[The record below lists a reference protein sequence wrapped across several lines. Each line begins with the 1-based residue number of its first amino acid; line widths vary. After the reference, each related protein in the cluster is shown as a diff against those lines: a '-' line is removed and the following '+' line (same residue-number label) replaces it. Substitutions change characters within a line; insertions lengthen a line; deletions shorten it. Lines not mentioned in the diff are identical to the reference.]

1 MSRNQVLYSVLAIA
15 AASFMYGCQKPMAES
30 PAIELEPTKVT
41 VPAEGGEFSVSY
53 KVVNP
58 AEGARLEIDEPDVDW
73 VKRFAVSDSRITF
86 QVDKNDTEFQREVTV
101 PVAYSGAAGKDFTI
115 IQEGGVQ
122 APFTIEMKEITT
134 SSYTFDIF
142 PYDKEMY
149 FFYNF
154 CTQNYLDS
162 HNLTTDDALFNDD
175 MLYYG
180 GSMGAF
186 LSQGDQI
193 DVKNDVGISPSTE
206 YVIYAYGMDPVTLER
221 ITDIVYKRFTTL
233 EPEKV
238 DVEFGVVPHVD
249 GTSVT
254 LDVTPVNYDGHWA
267 AFAFKTSDLDPD
279 ESLFSLCTEAMREQI
294 GIWSIIYT
302 PEQLLEKFCKTGEQ
316 SIMFSDL
323 QAESDYTI
331 AVVAVNESVEVNSE
345 PSTVSVTTGAV
356 TPSDN
361 VLDITVSGITSTSAT
376 ISISTTNDDPYRFV
390 IAAAEEF
397 EGMDDN
403 QIIGSCLSLPEDQYN
418 NGTGPV
424 RGTIGDLDPNTEYS
438 VIAFGVE
445 AGTATTG
452 LFSKNFT
459 TAEAVEADVEFE
471 LMLDVYYDKEQTI
484 GAFRDAGYNDD
495 ADYLAANI
503 DGDAIMTVKAMTEP
517 EVSTYYYMIM
527 LDVEENVMSDKE
539 YISALMEQGSSTP
552 DGYIGLD
559 YGTAYLAVGVA
570 VNDLGN
576 TGPVWKESFTLST
589 DGVSDPQGFID
600 YVNGQAPASLSAST
614 LTVVPASSLENTA
627 PAFKFADLRANSATV
642 RRSIAVLPDHFRIS
656 GE

>member
-1 MSRNQVLYSVLAIA
+1 MKNQVLYSVLAIA
-15 AASFMYGCQKPMAES
+15 AAAFVYGCQKPMTES
-30 PAIELEPTKVT
+30 PALELDPAELT

-73 VKRFAVSDSRITF
+73 VKGFAVSDSRITF

-162 HNLTTDDALFNDD
+162 HNLTSDEALFQDD

-180 GSMGAF
+180 NSIVSF

-193 DVKNDVGISPSTE
+193 DVKNNVGISPSTE
-206 YVIYAYGMDPVTLER
+206 YVIYAYGVDPETLER
-221 ITDIVYKRFTTL
+221 LTDIVYKRFTTL

-254 LDVTPVNYDGHWA
+254 LDVTPVDYDGNWA

-390 IAAAEEF
+390 ITSAKEL
-397 EGMDDN
+397 EGMDDR
-403 QIIGSCLSLPEDQYN
+403 QIIDLCVSLPEGQYN
-418 NGTGPV
+418 SGSGPV
-424 RGTIGDLDPNTEYS
+424 KGLIDNLEPSTEYS
-438 VIAFGVE
+438 VLACGVE

-459 TAEAVEADVEFE
+459 TSEAVDADVKFE
-471 LMLDVYYDKEQTI
+471 LLLDGYYDLEQTV
-484 GAFRDAGYNDD
+484 GAFRSAGYDDD
-495 ADYLAANI
+495 ADYLAGL
-503 DGDAIMTVKAMTEP
+503 DGEAIMTFKATTDP
-517 EVSTYYYMIM
+517 EVSTYYYMM
-527 LDVEENVMSDKE
+527 MPDVEGNWMSDEE
-539 YISALMEQGSSTP
+539 YVSALMANGASAP
-552 DGYIGLD
+552 DGYIALD
-559 YGTAYLAVGVA
+559 YDTAYLAVGVA

-576 TGPVWKESFTLST
+576 TGPVWKKSFTLTS

-600 YVNGQAPASLSAST
+600 YVYGTAPASARSC
-614 LTVVPASSLENTA
+614 SSKAVSVSDVQNSA
-627 PAFKFADLRANSATV
+627 PAFKLTDVNANSEDF
-642 RRSIAVLPDHFRIS
+642 RRSIAVSPDYFKITA
-656 GE
+656 E

>member
-41 VPAEGGEFSVSY
+41 VPAEGGEYYVSY
-53 KVVNP
+53 KVLNP
-58 AEGARLEIDEPDVDW
+58 AEDVRLEIDEPDVDW
-73 VKRFAVSDSRITF
+73 VKNFAVSDSRITF

-101 PVAYSGAAGKDFTI
+101 SVAYSGAAGKDFAI
-115 IQEGGVQ
+115 IQDGGVQ

-162 HNLTTDDALFNDD
+162 HNLTSDEALFQDD

-180 GSMGAF
+180 NSIVSF

-193 DVKNDVGISPSTE
+193 DVKNNVGISPSTE
-206 YVIYAYGMDPVTLER
+206 YVIYAYGVDPETLER
-221 ITDIVYKRFTTL
+221 LTDIVYKRFTTL

-376 ISISTTNDDPYRFV
+376 ISISTTNNDPYRFV
-390 IAAAEEF
+390 ITSAKEL
-397 EGMDDN
+397 EGMDDR
-403 QIIGSCLSLPEDQYN
+403 QIIDLCVSLPEGQYN
-418 NGTGPV
+418 SGSGPV
-424 RGTIGDLDPNTEYS
+424 KGLIDNLEPSTEYS
-438 VIAFGVE
+438 VLACGVE

-459 TAEAVEADVEFE
+459 TSEAVDADVKFE
-471 LMLDVYYDKEQTI
+471 LLLDGYYDLEQTV
-484 GAFRDAGYNDD
+484 GAFRSAGYDDD
-495 ADYLAANI
+495 ADYLAGL
-503 DGDAIMTVKAMTEP
+503 DGEAIMTFKATTDP
-517 EVSTYYYMIM
+517 EVSTYCYMM
-527 LDVEENVMSDKE
+527 MPDVEGNWMSDEE
-539 YISALMEQGSSTP
+539 YVSALMANGASAP
-552 DGYIGLD
+552 DGYIALD
-559 YGTAYLAVGVA
+559 YDTAYLAVGVA

-576 TGPVWKESFTLST
+576 TGPVWKKSFTLTS

-600 YVNGQAPASLSAST
+600 YVYGTAPASARSC
-614 LTVVPASSLENTA
+614 SSKAVSVSHVQNSA
-627 PAFKFADLRANSATV
+627 PAFKLTDVNANSEDLH
-642 RRSIAVLPDHFRIS
+642 RSIAVLPDYFKITA
-656 GE
+656 E

>member
-1 MSRNQVLYSVLAIA
+1 MKNQVLYSVLAIA
-15 AASFMYGCQKPMAES
+15 AAAFVYGCQKPMTES
-30 PAIELEPTKVT
+30 PALELDPAERT

-58 AEGARLEIDEPDVDW
+58 AEGARPEIDEPDVDW
-73 VKRFAVSDSRITF
+73 VKDFAVSDSRITF
-86 QVDKNDTEFQREVTV
+86 QVAENDSESQRKVTV
-101 PVAYSGAAGKDFTI
+101 AVSYSGAAGKDFTI

-134 SSYTFDIF
+134 NSYTFDVI

-154 CTQNYLDS
+154 CSQNYLDS

-238 DVEFGVVPHVD
+238 DVEFNVVPHVD
-249 GTSVT
+249 GPSVT
-254 LDVTPVNYDGHWA
+254 LDVAPVYYEGYWT
-267 AFAFKTSDLDPD
+267 AFAFKTSELDPE
-279 ESLFSLCTEAMREQI
+279 ESLFSLCTEALREQI
-294 GIWSIIYT
+294 GVWSIVYT

-316 SIMFSDL
+316 TVMFSNL

-331 AVVAVNESVEVNSE
+331 AVVAVNENVEVNSE
-345 PSTVSVTTGAV
+345 PSRTNVTTGAV
-356 TPSDN
+356 SPSDN
-361 VLDITVSGITSTSAT
+361 VLDISVSGITSTSAT
-376 ISISTTNDDPYRFV
+376 ISISTTNNDPYRFV
-390 IAAAEEF
+390 ITSAKEL
-397 EGMDDN
+397 EGMDDR
-403 QIIGSCLSLPEDQYN
+403 QIIDLCVSLPEGQYN
-418 NGTGPV
+418 SGSGPV
-424 RGTIGDLDPNTEYS
+424 KGLIDNLEPSTEYS
-438 VIAFGVE
+438 VLACGVE

-459 TAEAVEADVEFE
+459 TSEAVDADVKFE
-471 LMLDVYYDKEQTI
+471 LLLDGYYDLEQTV
-484 GAFRDAGYNDD
+484 GAFRSAGYDDD
-495 ADYLAANI
+495 ADYLAGL
-503 DGDAIMTVKAMTEP
+503 DGEAIMTFKATTDP
-517 EVSTYYYMIM
+517 EVSTYYYMM
-527 LDVEENVMSDKE
+527 MPDVEGNWMSDEE
-539 YISALMEQGSSTP
+539 YVSALMANGASAP
-552 DGYIGLD
+552 DGYIALNYD
-559 YGTAYLAVGVA
+559 TAYLAVGVA

-576 TGPVWKESFTLST
+576 TGPVWKKSFTLTS

-600 YVNGQAPASLSAST
+600 YVYGTAPASARSC
-614 LTVVPASSLENTA
+614 SSKAVSVSDVQNSA
-627 PAFKFADLRANSATV
+627 PAFKLTDVNANSEDF
-642 RRSIAVLPDHFRIS
+642 RRSIAVSPDYFKITA
-656 GE
+656 E

>member
-1 MSRNQVLYSVLAIA
+1 MKNQVLYSVLAIA
-15 AASFMYGCQKPMAES
+15 AAAFVYGCQKPMTES
-30 PAIELEPTKVT
+30 PALELDPAELT

-73 VKRFAVSDSRITF
+73 VKGFAVSDSRITF

-162 HNLTTDDALFNDD
+162 HNLTSDEALFQDD

-180 GSMGAF
+180 NSIVSF

-193 DVKNDVGISPSTE
+193 DVKNNVGISPSTE
-206 YVIYAYGMDPVTLER
+206 YVIYAYGVDPETLER
-221 ITDIVYKRFTTL
+221 LTDIVYKRFTTL

-254 LDVTPVNYDGHWA
+254 LDVTPVDYDGNWA

-390 IAAAEEF
+390 ITSAKEL
-397 EGMDDN
+397 EGMDDR
-403 QIIGSCLSLPEDQYN
+403 QIIDLCVSLPEGQYN
-418 NGTGPV
+418 SGSGPV
-424 RGTIGDLDPNTEYS
+424 KGLIDNLEPSTEYS
-438 VIAFGVE
+438 VLACGVE

-459 TAEAVEADVEFE
+459 TSEAVDADVKFE
-471 LMLDVYYDKEQTI
+471 LLLDGYYDLEQTV
-484 GAFRDAGYNDD
+484 GAFRSAGYDDD
-495 ADYLAANI
+495 ADYLAGL
-503 DGDAIMTVKAMTEP
+503 DGEAIMTFKATTDP
-517 EVSTYYYMIM
+517 EVSTYYYMM
-527 LDVEENVMSDKE
+527 MPDVEGNWMSDEE
-539 YISALMEQGSSTP
+539 YVSALMANGASAP
-552 DGYIGLD
+552 DGYIALD
-559 YGTAYLAVGVA
+559 YDTAYLAVGVA

-576 TGPVWKESFTLST
+576 TGPVWKKSFTLTS

-600 YVNGQAPASLSAST
+600 YVYGTAPASARSC
-614 LTVVPASSLENTA
+614 SSKAVSVSDVQNSA
-627 PAFKFADLRANSATV
+627 PAFKLTDVHANSEDF
-642 RRSIAVLPDHFRIS
+642 RRSIAVSPDYFKITA
-656 GE
+656 E